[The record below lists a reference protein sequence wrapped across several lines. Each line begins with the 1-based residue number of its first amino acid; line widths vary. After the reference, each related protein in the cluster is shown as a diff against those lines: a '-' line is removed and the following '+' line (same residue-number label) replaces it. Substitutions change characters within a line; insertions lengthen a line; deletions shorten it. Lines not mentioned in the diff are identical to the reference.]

1 MISFT
6 SSIRRQLLCW
16 LLFPIIAL
24 IVIDTAFANI
34 FGMEIAN
41 DAYDESLID
50 SANAIAEH
58 LQADGA
64 SMSELPSTAVSF
76 LKVSKNDLFFY
87 QILNSR
93 FDYIAGERTI
103 PPPVKMLK
111 RSVPYVRSGK
121 IADVDVRIACVIS
134 RPEGMN
140 GDFFIIQAAET
151 TQSRRALIDKILL
164 SVLIPQLVMLVII
177 ALMIWYGVKKGL
189 MPLRRLAEAVAKRS
203 PTDLKEL
210 SEEGAPKEVKPLVE
224 SINSLLE
231 QVRADREGQQR
242 FVANAAHQLRTPL
255 AGLKTQAQLALRED
269 DPVEVHHS
277 LEQIE
282 SSAERASRLVHQLL
296 TLARFEPS
304 RFQDLEV
311 VDLEALAATATR
323 ELVPQA
329 MAKSLDFG
337 FEGSGEAVVVSGNAE
352 ALHEMMVNLIE
363 NAILYTPEAGKVT
376 VRVQSKD
383 GVSFL
388 VEDTGCGIDESE
400 RGKVFERFYRG
411 NITST
416 PATPGSGLGLAI
428 VREIAQLHGAEVTL
442 SGRDN
447 ESGVFVCVSFSA
459 LPASQK
465 VEASALSS

>member
-1 MISFT
+1 M
-6 SSIRRQLLCW
+6 
-16 LLFPIIAL
+16 
-24 IVIDTAFANI
+24 
-34 FGMEIAN
+34 
-41 DAYDESLID
+41 
-50 SANAIAEH
+50 
-58 LQADGA
+58 
-64 SMSELPSTAVSF
+64 
-76 LKVSKNDLFFY
+76 
-87 QILNSR
+87 
-93 FDYIAGERTI
+93 
-103 PPPVKMLK
+103 
-111 RSVPYVRSGK
+111 
-121 IADVDVRIACVIS
+121 
-134 RPEGMN
+134 
-140 GDFFIIQAAET
+140 
-151 TQSRRALIDKILL
+151 
-164 SVLIPQLVMLVII
+164 
-177 ALMIWYGVKKGL
+177 
-189 MPLRRLAEAVAKRS
+189 
-203 PTDLKEL
+203 
-210 SEEGAPKEVKPLVE
+210 
-224 SINSLLE
+224 
-231 QVRADREGQQR
+231 
-242 FVANAAHQLRTPL
+242 RTPL
-255 AGLKTQAQLALRED
+255 AGLKTQAQLALREE

-277 LEQIE
+277 LERIE